1 MGLRVGI
8 VGCGAIAS
16 AHVRGYRASEDVDIV
31 ACSDI
36 SLERAQ
42 KFATEKEIPK
52 PYENFIRMFE
62 TERLDAVSVCT
73 PNYAHCE
80 PTVEALKR
88 GIHVLCEKPIAMNS
102 EEAQK
107 MVDAA
112 RAYKSMLTIGH
123 HMRFLPV
130 SQFLKRMI
138 EQGELGHI
146 YYGRSHA
153 LRRRGVPGWGQFHI
167 KSKSGGGPLID
178 LGVHTLDLIIW
189 LMGSPRPRSVSG
201 SVYTQFGNRQTFYNP
216 HGTYHREDYDVED
229 FACGMVKFTNG
240 CTLTLE
246 ASWAAHLKDEEVYP
260 QTILGDK
267 GGAELMPFTVAKAA
281 TSVRIFQSRDEALVN
296 IEPTAFAV
304 VDAHVEEL
312 KHWVKCVRGEAE
324 VLVRA
329 EESLNVQRI
338 LDSIY
343 LSSQEG
349 REIRID
355 EVHELSGDGSGRVG
369 SNLELAQAPAAGR

>member
-1 MGLRVGI
+1 VE
-8 VGCGAIAS
+8 V
-16 AHVRGYRASEDVDIV
+16 V

-36 SLERAQ
+36 SLERAT
-42 KFATEKEIPK
+42 KFASEKEIPRV
-52 PYENFIRMFE
+52 YANYADM
-62 TERLDAVSVCT
+62 LDAEKLDAISVCT

-80 PTVEALKR
+80 PTIDALNR

-112 RAYKSMLTIGH
+112 RETKRMLTVGH

-130 SQFLKRMI
+130 CQFLKRMI
-138 EQGELGHI
+138 DQGELGHI

-167 KSKSGGGPLID
+167 KSRSGGGPLVD
-178 LGVHTLDLIIW
+178 LGVHTLDLITW
-189 LMGSPRPRSVSG
+189 LMGSPKPRSVTG
-201 SVYTQFGNRQTFYNP
+201 TVYTQFGNRQTFYNP
-216 HGTYHREDYDVED
+216 HGTYRREDYDVED
-229 FACGMVKFTNG
+229 FACGLVKFTNG

-267 GGAELMPFTVAKAA
+267 GGAELMPFTVAKAP
-281 TSVRIFQSRDEALVN
+281 TSVRIFKSRDEALVN

-304 VDAHVEEL
+304 VDAHAEEI
-312 KHWVKCVRGEAE
+312 KHWVNCLQGEAE
-324 VLVRA
+324 VLVRP

-343 LSSQEG
+343 LSSQEE

-355 EVHELSGDGSGRVG
+355 EVHELSGEGSGKVG
-369 SNLELAQAPAAGR
+369 SNLEVPTPA